1 MTASTTQRPLE
12 GLRVIDLTRVIVG
25 PYATQF
31 LGDMGA
37 DVIKVESPD
46 GDLTRSVGPQQNPDM
61 SANFLI
67 FNRNKR
73 SIVLNLKN
81 EDGRKALYEL
91 VRTADVFVVNYRPQA
106 LAKLGITY
114 DELRAINDKL
124 IYCRVVGYGEDNQNS
139 AKPAIDDVI
148 QSLTGQVYLQG
159 LLTGTPSYAGLP
171 MADLVCGLFALS
183 GILSAL
189 YRKALTGEGEEVEVR
204 MYDSMATFTL
214 SPHLSGHS
222 FNPPKSEPV
231 YPRSVSTERS
241 PFKTSD
247 GAICV
252 APYTDR
258 AWRSFLRLIDRE
270 ELLND
275 PRYCNP
281 YIRAKHLNELYA
293 MMTPVIAERSSAEW
307 LELLESADV
316 PCSPVQTTADLVA
329 DPALRSAGV
338 LSEHDHP
345 TEGKLCL
352 MNNPV
357 RFTNAPSRIDKLPPN
372 MGEHSEEVLREAGL
386 SQKTIDQMIE
396 TGATRVFSPDKA
408 KAGET
413 A

>member
-1 MTASTTQRPLE
+1 MTEVNTNRALE
-12 GLRVIDLTRVIVG
+12 GLRIVDLTRVIVG

-46 GDLTRSVGPQQNPDM
+46 GDLTRSTGPQQNPNM
-61 SANFLI
+61 SSNFLI

-73 SIVLNLKN
+73 SIVLDLKS
-81 EDGRKALYEL
+81 EDGKKALYEMI
-91 VRTADVFVVNYRPQA
+91 RQADVFVVNYRPQA
-106 LAKLGITY
+106 LEKLGITY
-114 DELRAINDKL
+114 KDLSSINEKL
-124 IYCRVVGYGEDNQNS
+124 VYCRIVGYGEDNPS
-139 AKPAIDDVI
+139 SKKPAIDDVV

-159 LLTGTPSYAGLP
+159 LLTGKPSYAGLP
-171 MADLVCGLFALS
+171 LADLVCGLFALN

-222 FNPPKSEPV
+222 FNPPLSDPI

-241 PFKTSD
+241 PFQTSD

-252 APYTDR
+252 APYTDK

-270 ELLND
+270 GMLDD

-281 YIRAKHLNELYA
+281 YIRAKHLNDLYA
-293 MMTPVIAERSSAEW
+293 MMTPIIAKKTSAEW
-307 LELLESADV
+307 LRLLEEADV
-316 PCSPVQTTADLVA
+316 PCSPVQTTADLVV

-338 LSEHDHP
+338 LTEHDHP

-357 RFTNAPSRIDKLPPN
+357 RFTNGPSRIDKLPPN
-372 MGEHSEEVLREAGL
+372 LGEHSVEVLEEIGFSKDAIQKMIAGGSTL
-386 SQKTIDQMIE
+386 SFANQ
-396 TGATRVFSPDKA
+396 VA
-408 KAGET
+408 KRGD
-413 A
+413 